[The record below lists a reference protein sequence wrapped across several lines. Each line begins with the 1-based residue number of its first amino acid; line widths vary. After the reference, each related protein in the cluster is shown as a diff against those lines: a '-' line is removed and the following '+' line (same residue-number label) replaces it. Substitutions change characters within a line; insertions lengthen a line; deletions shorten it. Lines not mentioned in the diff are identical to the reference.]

1 MDIEERVTRLEEK
14 FEKMELS
21 INDKLSK
28 IQESIVGLESYL
40 KASASDGDLK
50 NKLIIK
56 DVERLEEKVR
66 KQEDSQIWIVRLLI
80 GSIVGLVLEAIAFY
94 IKTKP

>member
-28 IQESIVGLESYL
+28 IQESIVGLESLL
-40 KASASDGDLK
+40 KSSASDGDLK

-94 IKTKP
+94 IKTRP